1 MEKNWSNTALVAFS
15 SLSKIV
21 KEIDF
26 QVMRRVKSSYL
37 SRHLKNGVSTEQ
49 LICEIIEFTNQ
60 KQKLITLQAI
70 VKNAL
75 EKMDEKERKILMA
88 RVCKKRTFQELATD
102 FNLSLRTAFR
112 QVANAE
118 VSFKK
123 QLKLAGYDESWFE
136 IEYGEDKYISPIH
149 DRIVSEKYTLATNL

>member
-1 MEKNWSNTALVAFS
+1 MEKSWSNTALVAFS

-26 QVMRRVKSSYL
+26 QVFRRVKSSYL

-49 LICEIIEFTNQ
+49 LICEILNLTNE
-60 KQKLITLQAI
+60 KQKLVILQN
-70 VKNAL
+70 VVSHAL
-75 EKMDEKERKILMA
+75 DGMEEKERKILVA
-88 RVCKKRTFQELATD
+88 RVCKKRTFQQISTD
-102 FNLSLRTAFR
+102 FNLSLRTVFR

-118 VSFKK
+118 QSFKK
-123 QLKLAGYDESWFE
+123 QLKILGYDETWLE
-136 IEYGEDKYISPIH
+136 TEYGDDKYIAPIH